1 MKIKKSILLGASSL
15 IASCSVLAAC
25 GGTVSEGTSTAT
37 TVAETTSETT
47 KAAET
52 TTSNVSSETTTTAAG
67 ATTAAESGSRE
78 TVEAADKNIVG
89 NWASRDFDGLFIYT
103 FNEDG
108 TGNYDAAGTQ
118 MPFTFTMEGDK
129 LSVLFDSDTDSF
141 DTVYKIEGNTLTI
154 KDSLGED
161 VIYDKK

>member
-1 MKIKKSILLGASSL
+1 MKIKKSILLGASAL

-141 DTVYKIEGNTLTI
+141 DTVYKIEGNSLTI

>member
-1 MKIKKSILLGASSL
+1 MKIKKSILLGASAL

-37 TVAETTSETT
+37 TVAETTAETT

-108 TGNYDAAGTQ
+108 TGNYDASGTQ

>member
-1 MKIKKSILLGASSL
+1 MKIKKSILLGASAL

-37 TVAETTSETT
+37 TVAETTAETT

>member
-1 MKIKKSILLGASSL
+1 MKIKKSILLGASAL

>member
-1 MKIKKSILLGASSL
+1 MKIKKSILLGASAL

-37 TVAETTSETT
+37 TVAETTAETT

-78 TVEAADKNIVG
+78 TVEATDKNIVG

-108 TGNYDAAGTQ
+108 TGNYDASGTQ

>member
-1 MKIKKSILLGASSL
+1 MKIKKSVLLGASAL

>member
-1 MKIKKSILLGASSL
+1 MKIKKSILLGASAL

-37 TVAETTSETT
+37 TVAETTAETT

-108 TGNYDAAGTQ
+108 TGNYDSAGTQ